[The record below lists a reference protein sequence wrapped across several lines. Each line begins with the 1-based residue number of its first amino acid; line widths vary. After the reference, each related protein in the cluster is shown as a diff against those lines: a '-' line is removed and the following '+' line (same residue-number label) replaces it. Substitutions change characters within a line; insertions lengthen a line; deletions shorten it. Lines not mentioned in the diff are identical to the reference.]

1 MGKEN
6 YQTSAT
12 AASVHSELS
21 DYIQK
26 HKIALPNFE
35 FESAKDIDDVSNYNN
50 GGGDDDNDDVY
61 QDSDEIEQEFQS
73 IYANST
79 AHDTNRSYSD
89 LSDNWLFRKV
99 DSGSGDGSGARN
111 GSTSSIISASSPV
124 GMLVPSP
131 TQDCPTLIGNRIADE
146 ISDLSENDEVSD
158 AEEDDDDDEEEEQLP
173 PPQLGVR
180 VPNPFDLPHVLV
192 ESKTL
197 IGGKNEM
204 NSFEQSKA
212 ALIDLLEPDSLVSE
226 QSLTGQSPAISEAK
240 NNLILI
246 EDRSSPDQHR
256 TFMRTYPYKMDNA
269 FSGRNS
275 NSSETTKTQTFS
287 SSSRPYDTNSDSLIK
302 FDSLEVCNGSG
313 NMEQDS
319 KDSNVVEIVSRN
331 DKSALNVE
339 YDADFRYGWTVDYC
353 DVSYAANDWKSILF
367 YFRNDA
373 ENANRFTGKLF
384 QFHSI
389 SKVVLMLR
397 HLNSDGLNL
406 EKL

>member
-6 YQTSAT
+6 YQSSVA

-21 DYIQK
+21 DYIQR

-50 GGGDDDNDDVY
+50 GGGDGDDDDVY

-73 IYANST
+73 IYANSAT
-79 AHDTNRSYSD
+79 HDNNRSYSD

-99 DSGSGDGSGARN
+99 DSGACSGDTDARN

-131 TQDCPTLIGNRIADE
+131 TQDCPTLIGNQNADE
-146 ISDLSENDEVSD
+146 ISDLSENDEVSTD
-158 AEEDDDDDEEEEQLP
+158 AEEEDDDEGDEQLP
-173 PPQLGVR
+173 PPPELGVR

-246 EDRSSPDQHR
+246 EDRSSPDQHQHHR
-256 TFMRTYPYKMDNA
+256 TFMRTYPYKMDTA
-269 FSGRNS
+269 FD
-275 NSSETTKTQTFS
+275 TTKTQTS
-287 SSSRPYDTNSDSLIK
+287 SSSSPSAKPYDANSDLLIK
-302 FDSLEVCNGSG
+302 FDSLEVCNGGGSI
-313 NMEQDS
+313 EQDA

-339 YDADFRYGWTVDYC
+339 YDADFRYGVAF
-353 DVSYAANDWKSILF
+353 VSYVANDETCI
-367 YFRNDA
+367 
-373 ENANRFTGKLF
+373 
-384 QFHSI
+384 
-389 SKVVLMLR
+389 
-397 HLNSDGLNL
+397 
-406 EKL
+406 